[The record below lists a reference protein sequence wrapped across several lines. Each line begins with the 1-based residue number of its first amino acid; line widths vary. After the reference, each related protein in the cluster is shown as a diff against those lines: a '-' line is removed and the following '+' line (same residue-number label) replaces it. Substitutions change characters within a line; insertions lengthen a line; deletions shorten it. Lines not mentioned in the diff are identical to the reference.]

1 MATPTAFR
9 GKDVKV
15 LMNAVDVSGDG
26 RNVSFEQSADAL
38 DSTAYGD
45 DARNYIPGLLDGQG
59 SFEALDMSGAWAAG
73 WDELLPGSSATMV
86 IYPTG
91 DTAVDGLV
99 TLQTSAN
106 ADDIIDASGHDFLNG
121 EIVQFKALTGGLGLS
136 VATDYYVIG
145 SASDVFQVALT
156 SGGAAIDFTTDI
168 TAGTVSRMSTR
179 SLTFT
184 AVMTGRQLAF
194 PYDDL
199 ATVSASFQIS
209 GAVVEAYVIP

>member
-1 MATPTAFR
+1 MPTPTAFR

-15 LMNAVDVSGDG
+15 LMNSVDVSGDG

-59 SFEALDMSGAWAAG
+59 SFEALDVSGAWAAG
-73 WDELLPGSSATMV
+73 WDELLPGASATMV

-91 DTAVDGLV
+91 DTPESLV
-99 TLQTSAN
+99 TLQTSAET
-106 ADDIIDASGHDFLNG
+106 DDIIDASGHDFDDG
-121 EIVQFKALTGGLGLS
+121 DVVQFKALTGGTGLTTATS
-136 VATDYYVIG
+136 YYVVNSATDE
-145 SASDVFQVALT
+145 FQVALT
-156 SGGAAIDFTTDI
+156 AGGAAINFTVDI
-168 TAGTVSRMSTR
+168 TAGTVSRMSAR

-209 GAVVEAYVIP
+209 GAVVEAYVIA